1 MTVRQWAAGAMA
13 AGLMVSLAACSDGAT
28 SASNT
33 DTALPPTK
41 VAALSQAGFGEAV
54 TAAQQQAKSVHIE
67 STIQAAGQTVTMS
80 GDVTGLS
87 DVKTLAMSMAVDVMD
102 KDIDL
107 RLVDQMLYVKGLGV
121 GTDKPWVKLDLTDAN
136 NPLSSFLDSA
146 GPQSFLSY
154 LKAVSKIRD
163 EGTEVVDGVETRH
176 YTVTINTAKAL
187 AASPAMKGHGAVSK
201 LGLPAKLKADVWL
214 NADNLPVKMAV
225 KLGDVASF
233 EAHFTDYGKRVVV
246 KAPPA
251 RSVGTFGSI
260 PG

>member
-1 MTVRQWAAGAMA
+1 MTVRQWAVGAMA
-13 AGLMVSLAACSDGAT
+13 AGLMVSLGACSDDAK
-28 SASNT
+28 SAST
-33 DTALPPTK
+33 SDAALAPTK

-54 TAAQQQAKSVHIE
+54 IEAQEQAKSVHIE
-67 STIQAAGQTVTMS
+67 STIKAAGQTVTMS

-87 DVKTLAMSMAVDVMD
+87 DVKTLAMSMAVDAMNKNIEV
-102 KDIDL
+102 
-107 RLVDQMLYVKGLGV
+107 RLVDQVLYVRGLGV
-121 GTDKPWVKLDLTDAN
+121 DADKPWVKLDLTES
-136 NPLSSFLDSA
+136 NPMSSFLDSA

-187 AASPAMKGHGAVSK
+187 AANPAMKGHGAISK
-201 LGLPAKLKADVWL
+201 LGLPAKLKADAWL

-233 EAHFTDYGKRVVV
+233 EAHFSDYGKRVVV